1 MNSNLGKIEE
11 ISSDFQTLISEID
24 NPSDVYVLKTAN
36 RIYIEKMYL
45 FLENYLEDMKTYF
58 GIERWY
64 VNFLEASDQ
73 IRKETNCWVKS
84 QTGKN
89 PESPT

>member
-1 MNSNLGKIEE
+1 MNSNLGKVEE

-36 RIYIEKMYL
+36 RIYGEKMYL

-73 IRKETNCWVKS
+73 IRKETNCRVKS

-89 PESPT
+89 LESPT